1 MQAEDGLSLS
11 EATGLLDRQGRE
23 AERNEKKGGK
33 RRNGG
38 KKASRKA
45 TKGGKRRNGGKK
57 ASRKATK
64 GDKRRNGG
72 SNKAKLNKSSRKNSV
87 GRQAASCL
95 ADVLAKTKK
104 FNKVQ
109 TELRMVNRI
118 VRYSC
123 ISQNSSLYHILF

>member
-11 EATGLLDRQGRE
+11 KATGLLDRQGRE
-23 AERNEKKGGK
+23 AERNEKKGG
-33 RRNGG
+33 
-38 KKASRKA
+38 
-45 TKGGKRRNGGKK
+45 
-57 ASRKATK
+57 
-64 GDKRRNGG
+64 KRRNGG

-123 ISQNSSLYHILF
+123 ISQNSSLYHILLKLEEGDCRQKRKRGKQHLW